1 MACRFVGSNPTLH
14 AAAAGERPF
23 ADPDRVRGILVGAE
37 YSGVDIARHNTSM
50 RICGPGEIEQAARF
64 AIESGPVARAVAD
77 AEPDARAAAELRRL
91 EGSGGIELP
100 GSVWLVSARP

>member
-64 AIESGPVARAVAD
+64 AVESG
-77 AEPDARAAAELRRL
+77 PDARAAAELRRL